1 MAMLYPGKST
11 PTPVTHSRYKT
22 EYLNIPI
29 RFKAENELSD
39 LFKS

>member
-22 EYLNIPI
+22 EYLNIPV